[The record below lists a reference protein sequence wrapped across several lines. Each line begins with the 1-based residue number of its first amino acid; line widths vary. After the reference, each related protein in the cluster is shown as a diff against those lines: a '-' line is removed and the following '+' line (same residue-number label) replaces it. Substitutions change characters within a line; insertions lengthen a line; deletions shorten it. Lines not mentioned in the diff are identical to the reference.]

1 MWDLLGPGIE
11 PVSPAL
17 AGGFLTATEALLFLL
32 LKTRDW
38 RDLAHGAPGAV
49 RGIWFSYPKALY
61 FDVKREHEPSE
72 HTKTLGS
79 RPQVG
84 PAELGCGVWVP
95 PPSAI
100 LSPPE

>member
-1 MWDLLGPGIE
+1 MRLCPKLCTQSSELPIPGRRA
-11 PVSPAL
+11 V
-17 AGGFLTATEALLFLL
+17 FLCEVAHWAV
-32 LKTRDW
+32 W